1 MGGGFDVKGK
11 CGKGKK
17 GGEHE
22 RRLLPVISA
31 GGIEILRNLNQEEIT
46 EFQKRWTSRT
56 ERRRT
61 WREFE
66 EAVKVTVIQHTQRI
80 LSTLKI
86 EKMDDYLN
94 GWTYEQVE
102 QALDRH
108 PRSSE
113 VIAQLKGAAYETQQ
127 VLALAKMLVPRAEPD
142 NDDHRQRVIDEE
154 MRRQNA
160 LDLERLR
167 LENESLRRRM
177 MDAAEREA
185 KEIERKRKKADKNRF
200 EQKDLKRSSP
210 GEIEVERPTA
220 KRTRVEPQ
228 AAAAEAPPQVSSAS
242 SSTTEP
248 SPTGPGEASTE
259 VFLSCSNL
267 QCDGKFHDKHELKPA
282 CCPKCGA
289 AWSGAF

>member
-1 MGGGFDVKGK
+1 MKGK
-11 CGKGKK
+11 GGKGKK

-31 GGIEILRNLNQEEIT
+31 GGLEILRNLNQEEIT

-86 EKMDDYLN
+86 EKMDDFLN

-142 NDDHRQRVIDEE
+142 NDDHRQRVIEEE
-154 MRRQNA
+154 MRRQNE

-185 KEIERKRKKADKNRF
+185 KEIERKRKKADKTRF
-200 EQKDLKRSSP
+200 EQKLKLRGP
-210 GEIEVERPTA
+210 LQRE
-220 KRTRVEPQ
+220 
-228 AAAAEAPPQVSSAS
+228 AELTLKQ
-242 SSTTEP
+242 
-248 SPTGPGEASTE
+248 
-259 VFLSCSNL
+259 L
-267 QCDGKFHDKHELKPA
+267 QLKHLLK
-282 CCPKCGA
+282 
-289 AWSGAF
+289 